1 MLDRPR
7 AWGSE
12 TATLDHESLLAAL
25 HHADSFFPTGGI
37 AFSWG
42 LESLHAQGAVRSQED
57 VAGFVLGQLQ
67 YRWATCDRPVLAAAH
82 AAADS
87 PSALAALDSTIEALT
102 LARELREG
110 SRRAGASLLDVHA
123 RLGTSHAAAFRQAVR
138 AGEALGHLPVA
149 QGCVWRGVG
158 LGLGESEA
166 MAGHTQCVGL
176 IGAALRLGIIG
187 HLAGQQI
194 LGAAREAL
202 GTLLVLPAPS
212 LADLH
217 ATIPATEI
225 AAMRHETQSARLF
238 AN

>member
-1 MLDRPR
+1 MDPQ
-7 AWGSE
+7 A
-12 TATLDHESLLAAL
+12 LLAAL
-25 HHADSFFPTGGI
+25 HHADSFFPAGGV

-42 LESLHAQGAVRSQED
+42 LESLHAEGAVSTPGD
-57 VAGFVLGQLQ
+57 VGRFVLGQLDH
-67 YRWATCDRPVLAAAH
+67 RWATCDRPVLAAAH
-82 AAADS
+82 AGADS
-87 PSALAALDSTIEALT
+87 LSTLAALDVLLEAMT

-110 SRRAGASLLDVHA
+110 SRRAGASLLDVHT
-123 RLGTSHAAAFRQAVR
+123 RLGTPHAAELRQAIR

-158 LGLGESEA
+158 LGLAECEA
-166 MAGHTQCVGL
+166 VAGHTQCVGL
-176 IGAALRLGIIG
+176 IGAAVRLGLIG

-202 GTLLVLPAPS
+202 GAVLAQPAPP

-217 ATIPATEI
+217 ATMPATEI
-225 AAMRHETQSARLF
+225 ASMRHETQAARAF